1 MERYQHFETTTTDT
15 ILRRAEQIVAE
26 IMPNQVDQMLTFSN
40 ACIMGTSNQMDYRLK
55 LPKYNLLSPTLR
67 AEGSRTRPQAQ
78 DWYYVYGHLKEY
90 STEISIT
97 DESRGVEGNDLQIR
111 STIEAQ
117 AAGYAWEKEN
127 EMRDAIIAGA
137 GNSDPASGPWDDPAT
152 DIARDLAEVIGD
164 IFGNTFMMESD
175 IRNIQIFFPAKL
187 WTFLAKP
194 LEIGQIQQSVRA
206 WAQQNFQINFW
217 PTRALDKDAV
227 VVLKGP
233 RTVRHL
239 AYTGP
244 GMRSAEYERRAGT
257 GDVFIYKQAYNTKV
271 LPDTENGTTNQKIR
285 ILEDVL
291 ST

>member
-1 MERYQHFETTTTDT
+1 MERFQHFETTTTDT

-26 IMPNQVDQMLTFSN
+26 IMPNQVDQMLTFGN
-40 ACIMGTSNQMDYRLK
+40 ACQMGTSTQMDYRLK
-55 LPKYNLLSPTLR
+55 MPKYQLLSPTIR
-67 AEGSRTRPQAQ
+67 SEGARTRPQAQ
-78 DWYYVYGHLKEY
+78 DWYYVYGHLSEF
-90 STEISIT
+90 STEIAIT

-117 AAGYAWEKEN
+117 AAGFAWEKEN

-137 GNSDPASGPWDDPAT
+137 GSSDAASGPWDDPAT

-164 IFGNTFMMESD
+164 IFSNSFMMESD

-194 LEIGQIQQSVRA
+194 LEIGQIQQSIRT
-206 WAQQNFQINFW
+206 WAQQNFNINFW
-217 PTRALDKDAV
+217 PTRALTTDAV

-239 AYTGP
+239 TYTGP
-244 GMRSAEYERRAGT
+244 GMRSVEYERKAGV

-271 LPDTENGTTNQKIR
+271 IPDADGGSTNQKIR
-285 ILEDVL
+285 VLEDVL

>member
-1 MERYQHFETTTTDT
+1 MERFQHFETTTTDT

-26 IMPNQVDQMLTFSN
+26 VMPNQIDQMLTFSN
-40 ACIMGTSNQMDYRLK
+40 ACIMGTSNLMDYRLK
-55 LPKYNLLSPTLR
+55 LPKYSLLSPTLR

-78 DWYYVYGHLKEY
+78 DWYYVYGHLSEF

-117 AAGYAWEKEN
+117 AAGFAWEKEN

-137 GNSDPASGPWDDPAT
+137 GATDPASGPWDDPAT

-164 IFGNTFMMESD
+164 IFANSFMMESD

-217 PTRALDKDAV
+217 PTRALTTDAAI
-227 VVLKGP
+227 VLKGP

-239 AYTGP
+239 SYSGA
-244 GMRSAEYERRAGT
+244 GMRTVEYERRAGV
-257 GDVFIYKQAYNTKV
+257 GDLFIYKQAYNTKV

-285 ILEDVL
+285 ILSGVL
-291 ST
+291 SS